1 MAERSEYLP
10 GTFCWCDLTTPDQE
24 GAKAF
29 YGSLLRWD
37 AEDLPVAD
45 GVVYSMM
52 SHAGKQVA
60 AISPQPQ
67 QQRDAG
73 APPMWNSYVSVVDAD
88 AAVEHAKELG
98 GTAHAPAFDVMD
110 AGRMAVLQDPQG
122 AYFMVWQPG
131 RNHGAQLVADVG
143 ALVWNELATTDI
155 DGAASFYGE
164 LFGWTFAPFEAS
176 PTPYTII
183 MNAGRSNGGITG
195 LQRPVPPHWLPY
207 FGVTEIESGIA
218 TAEELGGIK
227 HADPIELPMAKIA
240 IVADPQ
246 GAVFAIYSGQY
257 DP

>member
-1 MAERSEYLP
+1 MTERSEYLP
-10 GTFCWCDLTTPDQE
+10 GTFCWADLTTPDQE

-29 YGSLLRWD
+29 YGSLLNWD
-37 AEDLPVAD
+37 AEDIPVAD

-52 SHAGKQVA
+52 RHDGKQVA

-73 APPMWNSYVSVVDAD
+73 APPVWNSYVSVADAD
-88 AAVEHAKELG
+88 AAVERAKELG
-98 GTAHAPAFDVMD
+98 GSAHAPAFDVMD

-131 RNHGAQLVADVG
+131 RNPGAELVSDVG
-143 ALVWNELATTDI
+143 ALVWNELETSDI

-176 PTPYTII
+176 PTPYTIV

-195 LQRPVPPHWLPY
+195 LHGPGPPHWIPY
-207 FGVTEIESGIA
+207 FGVAEIAGGIA
-218 TAEELGGIK
+218 AAEELGGTNY
-227 HADPIELPMAKIA
+227 AGPIELPMAKLA
-240 IVADPQ
+240 VLGDPQ
-246 GAVFAIYSGQY
+246 GAMFAIYAGQY
-257 DP
+257 EP